1 MNELCL
7 DCSQRAQSQTNALYA
22 LSLTGMVDRISELR
36 NAALLDYWTV
46 FFCTVWHSFDADSVF
61 IVSDDLQ
68 GLDSVCCIVC
78 HQRLPN
84 LLLL

>member
-36 NAALLDYWTV
+36 NAADCV
-46 FFCTVWHSFDADSVF
+46 FCTVWHSFDADSVF